1 MRILIIRHG
10 DPDYEKDSL
19 TQKGW
24 HEAEL
29 LADKMEKTDVT
40 AFYVSPLGRAQDT
53 ASVTLK
59 RLGRNAKTYH
69 WLREFHAPIYDKKTK
84 KLRGPW
90 DLMPSFFTKEDD
102 LYDVKKWA
110 DTEFMKQGRVK
121 QEYRK
126 VSQGLDK
133 VLKAHGYERKDKYYK
148 AVNANKDTIVFFCH
162 FGVECVMLSHL
173 LNISPRMPVA
183 GLLRCSDL
191 GHYTVHRGARKRHSG
206 MALQLIRRYF
216 SSVRRERRARIC
228 RAVLRNLRRYVAKT
242 LIKAIK
248 MGL

>member
-59 RLGRNAKTYH
+59 RLGRSAKTYH

-84 KLRGPW
+84 KITLP
-90 DLMPSFFTKEDD
+90 KN
-102 LYDVKKWA
+102 VKIDFGGIAKGY
-110 DTEFMKQGRVK
+110 TSSRIMQIYKKCGVTSGL
-121 QEYRK
+121 
-126 VSQGLDK
+126 VSL
-133 VLKAHGYERKDKYYK
+133 
-148 AVNANKDTIVFFCH
+148 
-162 FGVECVMLSHL
+162 
-173 LNISPRMPVA
+173 
-183 GLLRCSDL
+183 
-191 GHYTVHRGARKRHSG
+191 
-206 MALQLIRRYF
+206 
-216 SSVRRERRARIC
+216 
-228 RAVLRNLRRYVAKT
+228 
-242 LIKAIK
+242 
-248 MGL
+248 